1 MSGSWLCRNDF
12 DRERLIDMEE
22 RIKPVRRLAMGIL
35 ALALIAGAPWIGW
48 WTLIPLAGA
57 AGFFLAA
64 DAKLERSERPEY
76 LMFGAWVGSEVM
88 IAGAVALTGG
98 PAVATLSWLAIPVVT
113 LSARFSLRG
122 VIIGVAIAIALL
134 VAVAF
139 VSDSGAVLDNPTLV
153 MAPLALILATAVLST
168 ALMQSDMEHRG
179 EAVIDS
185 LTGMLNRKALTN
197 RVDELAQQ
205 SAVTGEPVGMILG
218 DLDRFKDVN
227 DSQGHAAGD
236 AALTDVAYL
245 LRKRLRAFDLAYR
258 IGGEEFLVLLPG
270 ADTRECARI
279 AEDLRQAVAADTAGD
294 GSSLTISFGV
304 SASARGGG
312 FDYQKVF
319 AAADDAL
326 YEAKSEGRN
335 RVCERPPVV
344 FSDAIPSAAMQ
355 TASAATST
363 AS

>member
-1 MSGSWLCRNDF
+1 MSGSWLCRDDF

-22 RIKPVRRLAMGIL
+22 RIKPVRRLAMGVL

-64 DAKLERSERPEY
+64 DAKLEHSERPEY

-88 IAGAVALTGG
+88 IAIAVALTGG
-98 PAVATLSWLAIPVVT
+98 PEVATLSWLAIPVVT

-122 VIIGVAIAIALL
+122 VTIGVAIAISLL
-134 VAVAF
+134 LAVAF
-139 VSDSGAVLDNPTLV
+139 VSDAGGVLDNPTLV
-153 MAPLALILATAVLST
+153 MAPLALIVATAVLST
-168 ALMQSDMEHRG
+168 ALMESDMEHRG
-179 EAVIDS
+179 QAVIDS
-185 LTGMLNRKALTN
+185 LTGMLNRKALMN

-218 DLDRFKDVN
+218 DLDRFKKVN
-227 DSQGHAAGD
+227 DSKGHAAGD

-270 ADTRECARI
+270 ADTRECAMI
-279 AEDLRQAVAADTAGD
+279 AEDLRQAVAARTVGD
-294 GSSLTISFGV
+294 GSTLTISFGV
-304 SASARGGG
+304 SASPRGGG

-326 YEAKSEGRN
+326 YEAKSGGRN

-344 FSDAIPSAAMQ
+344 FSESTSSAPRQ